1 MGRMASLL
9 RSRQADFSCIADDT
23 DATQALTYSELEM
36 GEAVWGPRVVFE
48 CLCHPTSCHY
58 SGSIIVVITASPFR
72 GKPSQPIF
80 LFLSHSFLLL
90 FLQRRRMLLR
100 PFLQHALD
108 LVRTREV
115 NEISAKRE
123 GETVVLLTKESLK
136 ILPGAMMENLWATF
150 FRS

>member
-1 MGRMASLL
+1 MASLL

-36 GEAVWGPRVVFE
+36 GEAVWVPESSSSVSAIQPPAIIPV
-48 CLCHPTSCHY
+48 P
-58 SGSIIVVITASPFR
+58 IIVVITASPFR
-72 GKPSQPIF
+72 GKPSQPIP